1 MTIGKASGK
10 KELAGGNRSQERL
23 GDDALRTGLSII
35 LADAARSHLEAG
47 NLDKATLCVAEAER
61 CLAFPSSP
69 QTV

>member
-10 KELAGGNRSQERL
+10 KEPAGGNRPQERL

-47 NLDKATLCVAEAER
+47 NLDKATRCVAEAER
-61 CLAFPSSP
+61 CLAFLSSP